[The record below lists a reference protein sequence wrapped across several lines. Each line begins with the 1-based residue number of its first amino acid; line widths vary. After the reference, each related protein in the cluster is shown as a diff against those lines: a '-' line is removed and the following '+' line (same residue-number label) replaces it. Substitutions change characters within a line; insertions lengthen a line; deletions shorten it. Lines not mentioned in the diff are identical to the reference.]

1 MALPPTL
8 ETSLTPQ
15 ELTFVTE
22 EQEIEIV
29 PSFSMSKI
37 RLVSGVYGPFDPPR
51 RATVPL
57 WLALSLKRKR
67 KCRIVPPD
75 WLSPEILS
83 AMVQEEMNEPHA
95 LWANIPRH
103 LFETA
108 KVLLDV
114 APTDLPDP
122 AQIRSILLHLRH
134 LRLAKIR
141 SALRPPPPTNTSH
154 LNPGE
159 EPPADTGAFSGR
171 GEYMSLTGFTPLEVA
186 QMRGLFGGVLKVVG
200 KLSESGDGMEV
211 DA

>member
-1 MALPPTL
+1 
-8 ETSLTPQ
+8 
-15 ELTFVTE
+15 
-22 EQEIEIV
+22 
-29 PSFSMSKI
+29 
-37 RLVSGVYGPFDPPR
+37 
-51 RATVPL
+51 
-57 WLALSLKRKR
+57 
-67 KCRIVPPD
+67 
-75 WLSPEILS
+75 
-83 AMVQEEMNEPHA
+83 MVQEEMNEPHA

-114 APTDLPDP
+114 YVLPTHPEALEAHSLLIFSSFLAVRLSMSIYGCFAILGLLVSLPIARFFSSPAHHRPARSPAHSAPTDLPDP

-159 EPPADTGAFSGR
+159 EVPPDTGAFSGK

-200 KLSESGDGMEV
+200 KLSEVGEGMDV
-211 DA
+211 DP